1 MCRLSTYIDVYLV
14 FVQLRLTIKL
24 FTKLFNSH
32 AVLLNIACT
41 VHYCC
46 ANTTNILNRNRNWA
60 KFPHSMRPHCTLIV
74 KISKSNPKN
83 SPQMN
88 STSLA
93 SRHYFNWSLVNWRG
107 HSWLNF
113 CLFHISRCPDNDNA
127 VGAPDDAR
135 DLCAEHCQQHWFNH
149 PFDID
154 WRLCVGF
161 GQRTA
166 THRKYLR
173 PNRIGCRRSVV
184 ENILQSKRW
193 RRQQLNQLS
202 AILGVHST
210 LIMVVERARIEKLGK
225 KFSIN
230 MKSLNWMRN
239 IGQKH
244 RNHHIEAYSN
254 KRISLKTLQIF
265 PLDRN
270 EGKARANRMHLIC
283 LCAECGPT
291 GEANLY
297 TFISVCEAG
306 SCPILTSFFWCC
318 IHLPKCSLSCTTN
331 RKRRNSIFLS
341 LSCCDLFWTQSL
353 RNFSHK
359 HANEYLTKNNC
370 EFINDCWASLSGG
383 PTKWNIENFFWR
395 INYWIRIYSIGYSM
409 VRVHVGA

>member
-74 KISKSNPKN
+74 KISKSHPKN

-93 SRHYFNWSLVNWRG
+93 SRHYFNWCLVNWRG

-113 CLFHISRCPDNDNA
+113 CHFHISRCPDNDNA

-202 AILGVHST
+202 AILGVHPT

-270 EGKARANRMHLIC
+270 EGKARQYDA
-283 LCAECGPT
+283 
-291 GEANLY
+291 
-297 TFISVCEAG
+297 FD
-306 SCPILTSFFWCC
+306 
-318 IHLPKCSLSCTTN
+318 
-331 RKRRNSIFLS
+331 LS
-341 LSCCDLFWTQSL
+341 LRWMWPNCRSQLVHFYFCLWGRKLPDSYVFFLMLYSSTEMFVVMHNQSKTAKQHFFVIIVL
-353 RNFSHK
+353 RSFLNAKF
-359 HANEYLTKNNC
+359 AQ
-370 EFINDCWASLSGG
+370 
-383 PTKWNIENFFWR
+383 FF
-395 INYWIRIYSIGYSM
+395 
-409 VRVHVGA
+409 A